1 MANKMMRKMLDH
13 TLANMSDEIH
23 SSLTI

>member
-1 MANKMMRKMLDH
+1 MMLDH
-13 TLANMSDEIH
+13 TLTNMSDKIH

>member
-1 MANKMMRKMLDH
+1 MANKMMRMMLDH
-13 TLANMSDEIH
+13 TLTNMSDKIH